1 MKICIIMSLT
11 LHDVK
16 RVARLAR
23 IAVSDAEATI
33 YQQQINGIFG
43 LIAQMQAVDTAG
55 VEPMAHAQDL
65 QQRLRDDI
73 VTETDRHE
81 KFQAIAPQVAGGLY
95 LVPQVIE

>member
-1 MKICIIMSLT
+1 MKICVPMSLT
-11 LHDVK
+11 LPDVK

-23 IAVSDAEATI
+23 IAVSDAEAATW
-33 YQQQINGIFG
+33 QQQINGIFE

-65 QQRLRDDI
+65 QQRLRDDV

-81 KFQAIAPQVAGGLY
+81 TFQAIAPQVAGGLY